1 MWTRHG
7 IHLGYLPVPFCMPV
21 SVFMCHI
28 IIYSVYLSSFL
39 HADSFSLSFLLYI
52 SFAFFFYELT
62 LLLLAVS
69 LVLHRVYLLF
79 YMYSF
84 PILSLLYFFLMYSDT
99 VVNRFIIDGE
109 RSRNRNFNSIAS
121 YREMIYAMHSRIRT
135 CIARRRHEKE
145 RTMFRLGFILALS
158 TARSLP

>member
-1 MWTRHG
+1 
-7 IHLGYLPVPFCMPV
+7 
-21 SVFMCHI
+21 MCHI
-28 IIYSVYLSSFL
+28 IIYSVYLCSFL

-84 PILSLLYFFLMYSDT
+84 PILSLLYFF
-99 VVNRFIIDGE
+99 
-109 RSRNRNFNSIAS
+109 
-121 YREMIYAMHSRIRT
+121 
-135 CIARRRHEKE
+135 
-145 RTMFRLGFILALS
+145 
-158 TARSLP
+158 

>member
-1 MWTRHG
+1 
-7 IHLGYLPVPFCMPV
+7 
-21 SVFMCHI
+21 MCHI

-84 PILSLLYFFLMYSDT
+84 PILSLLYFF
-99 VVNRFIIDGE
+99 
-109 RSRNRNFNSIAS
+109 
-121 YREMIYAMHSRIRT
+121 
-135 CIARRRHEKE
+135 
-145 RTMFRLGFILALS
+145 
-158 TARSLP
+158 